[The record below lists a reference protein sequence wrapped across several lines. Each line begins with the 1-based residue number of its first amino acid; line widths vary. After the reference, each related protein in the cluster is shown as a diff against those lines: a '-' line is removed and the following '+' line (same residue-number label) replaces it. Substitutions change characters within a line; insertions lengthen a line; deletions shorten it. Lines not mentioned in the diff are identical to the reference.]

1 MVRHYSVL
9 KLVAM
14 TIEGAYIVVGLE
26 RVGCDNHDLAIE
38 MVQVLD

>member
-9 KLVAM
+9 KLVAIA
-14 TIEGAYIVVGLE
+14 IECAYVVVGLE
-26 RVGCDNHDLAIE
+26 RVGRDNHDLAIE